1 MPRIDC
7 WGSSHTRHD
16 WERVK
21 IDVLDAHPGLAFD
34 AFANADAFSRQ
45 CEAHIEAT
53 TPGLLQHLST
63 ASHARDMLEMSEQA
77 GYPKL
82 KYWGISYGSILG
94 GTFAAMFP
102 DRVERLVSDGTQSH
116 LLVPLASC

>member
-1 MPRIDC
+1 VPRIDC

-16 WERVK
+16 WGLTK
-21 IDVLDAHPGLAFD
+21 IDVVDAHPGVVFD
-34 AFANADAFSRQ
+34 AYAASDAFSRQ
-45 CEAHIEAT
+45 CETHINAT

-63 ASHARDMLEMSEQA
+63 ASHARDMLEISTRA

-102 DRVERLVSDGTQSH
+102 DHVERLVSDGRYAP
-116 LLVPLASC
+116 PLNLGLPS